1 MYYEEKVINGI
12 LFYRTDPDK
21 EWIEM
26 SKEDLTARYIRTK
39 NDNCV
44 YAQLYEGWRDANK
57 ELPEEKETDN
67 IWEKGMSDNVLIYMG
82 GSYNI
87 ACYHHK
93 AEKWMIPNFCGDW
106 KPDFWMKIVPPAF
119 I

>member
-44 YAQLYEGWRDANK
+44 YAQLD
-57 ELPEEKETDN
+57 EKPRQN
-67 IWEKGMSDNVLIYMG
+67 S
-82 GSYNI
+82 
-87 ACYHHK
+87 C
-93 AEKWMIPNFCGDW
+93 
-106 KPDFWMKIVPPAF
+106 
-119 I
+119 